1 MSLNPEQMLAVLNAL
16 PDPVFVLTET
26 GRYAGV
32 YGHADPNY
40 YHSGHDLVGAYLA
53 DVLSADVA
61 EWVMQHMQLAWD
73 KGGLVKVEYPLSAAQ
88 VKGLESQAG
97 PDGVIWFEG
106 HIQPFPRRVEG
117 ERAVIWVARSITRR
131 KLLEKELLEAS
142 QTDPLTRVAN
152 RRPLFDLLQS
162 RFSEF
167 QRYHHPTSLI
177 LFDLDHFKQ
186 VNDRFGH
193 LMGDQVLTTL
203 CDICQ
208 QTLRD
213 NDLLARFGG
222 EEFIVVLPNTV
233 MEQALHLAERMR
245 EVVFRE
251 LSACFPQYERAIT
264 ISLGVSEFLISDPQF
279 ESLLQRADTALYQA
293 KHAGRNRVKACLQ

>member
-117 ERAVIWVARSITRR
+117 ERAVIWVVRSIT
-131 KLLEKELLEAS
+131 
-142 QTDPLTRVAN
+142 

-222 EEFIVVLPNTV
+222 EEFIVVLPNTA

-251 LSACFPQYERAIT
+251 LGACFPQYERAIT

-293 KHAGRNRVKACLQ
+293 KHAGRNRVKVCLQ